1 MLSVVAVLSTCA
13 SADFLPAPEPHE
25 TIEKAKAAIIINVN
39 AILFICFF
47 FNPTKLINFAF
58 IMANPLKQLAG
69 QTVIYGLSTILARII
84 NFLFVPIYTRLL
96 TPESYGVVTEFMA
109 YIAVLQVVLVLGLET
124 GCFRFANKEGVD
136 PKKVYSSAF
145 VTVFCVSATFL
156 ALMIAFASPIASL
169 LGYGGYEACV
179 MYMGGILAL
188 DAVTAILFAKLRQ
201 ENKAFKFAI
210 LKTVKIITETAAN
223 LVLFLWFPKHVDS
236 ARWLLHFIP
245 ETPDF
250 SYVIFAIFISCI
262 VCGLLFI
269 PDFLKLSFRLDRKL
283 MRQMLAYSL
292 PLMVAALPG
301 VINDFLDRILFRFFD
316 TNADAWRS
324 SLGLYQAAVK
334 LAVIMNL
341 FIQMF
346 RYAAEP
352 FFFKRAREKD
362 SRQLYA
368 SVQEYFTAF
377 CGLVF
382 LGVIL
387 YIDIIALILG
397 PQFRS
402 AVGIVPV
409 MLLSYMILGM
419 LFNVSMWYKL
429 SGKTDMAIWITLSG
443 LAVTALVIILFMP
456 KYSYWAAAFGHLASY
471 VVMFAISSVL
481 GAKYYPIPYRWGRL
495 MGIFLL
501 MGTAYGASLLV
512 DSLFFADVA
521 LGQSPAGQVV
531 AKLGVHTLLILLYA
545 LAAWKTIRH
554 RS

>member
-1 MLSVVAVLSTCA
+1 MLS
-13 SADFLPAPEPHE
+13 
-25 TIEKAKAAIIINVN
+25 IIIR
-39 AILFICFF
+39 AKI
-47 FNPTKLINFAF
+47 INFAL

-69 QTVIYGLSTILARII
+69 QTMIYGLSTILARII

-136 PKKVYSSAF
+136 SRKVYSNAF

-156 ALMIAFASPIASL
+156 ALMIAFAGPISSA
-169 LGYGGYEACV
+169 LGYDGYGSCI

-201 ENKAFKFAI
+201 ENKALKFAI
-210 LKTVKIITETAAN
+210 FKTIKIVTETAAN
-223 LVLFLWFPKHVDS
+223 LFLFLWFPKHVD
-236 ARWLLHFIP
+236 AAQWLLHFIP
-245 ETPDF
+245 AMPDF

-269 PDFLKLSFRLDRKL
+269 PEYLRMTWQLDPKLLK
-283 MRQMLAYSL
+283 QMLAYSL

-301 VINDFLDRILFRFFD
+301 VVNDFLDRILFRYFD
-316 TNADAWRS
+316 TNAEAWRS

-352 FFFKRAREKD
+352 FFFRRAAEKD
-362 SRQLYA
+362 SRKLYA

-387 YIDIIALILG
+387 YIDVIALILG

-402 AVGIVPV
+402 AVGVVPV

-443 LAVTALVIILFMP
+443 LVVTALVIVVFMP

-481 GAKYYPIPYRWGRL
+481 GARYYPIPYRWGRL
-495 MGIFLL
+495 ALIFLI
-501 MGTAYGASLLV
+501 MGGCYALSLGV
-512 DSLFFADVA
+512 DSMFFADVA
-521 LGQSPAGQVV
+521 IGSSVAGAVL
-531 AKLGVHTLLILLYA
+531 AKLAAHTILMIAYTASVWCLI
-545 LAAWKTIRH
+545 R
-554 RS
+554 RR

>member
-1 MLSVVAVLSTCA
+1 
-13 SADFLPAPEPHE
+13 
-25 TIEKAKAAIIINVN
+25 
-39 AILFICFF
+39 
-47 FNPTKLINFAF
+47 
-58 IMANPLKQLAG
+58 MANPLKQLAG

-109 YIAVLQVVLVLGLET
+109 YIAVLQVVLVMGLET
-124 GCFRFANKEGVD
+124 GCFRFANKEGID
-136 PKKVYSSAF
+136 PKKVYSNAF

-156 ALMIAFASPIASL
+156 ALMIAFAGQISSA
-169 LGYGGYEACV
+169 LGYVGYEACI

-201 ENKAFKFAI
+201 ESKALKFAI
-210 LKTVKIITETAAN
+210 FKTIKIITETAAN
-223 LVLFLWFPKHVDS
+223 LVLFLWFPKHVAS
-236 ARWLLHFIP
+236 APWLLNFIP

-269 PDFLKLSFRLDRKL
+269 PEYFKLSFRLEPKL
-283 MRQMLAYSL
+283 LKQMLAYSL

-301 VINDFLDRILFRFFD
+301 IVNDFLDRILFRYFD
-316 TNADAWRS
+316 TNAEAWRS

-352 FFFKRAREKD
+352 FFFRRAKEKG
-362 SRQLYA
+362 SLQLYA

-402 AVGIVPV
+402 AVGVVPI
-409 MLLSYMILGM
+409 MLLSYMLLGM

-429 SGKTDMAIWITLSG
+429 SGKTNMAIWITLAG
-443 LAVTALVIILFMP
+443 LVVTALVIVIFMP
-456 KYSYWAAAFGHLASY
+456 KYSYWAAAYGHLASY

-495 MGIFLL
+495 LTIAIFMGA
-501 MGTAYGASLLV
+501 AYGASLLL
-512 DSLFFADVA
+512 DMLFFDGVA
-521 LGQSPAGQVV
+521 FGQSSVGSVV
-531 AKLGVHTLLILLYA
+531 AKLSVHTALIIGYI
-545 LAAWKTIRH
+545 AAVWRLIR
-554 RS
+554 RK

>member
-1 MLSVVAVLSTCA
+1 MIPNTVFFISSEISPAKIVIFVL
-13 SADFLPAPEPHE
+13 
-25 TIEKAKAAIIINVN
+25 
-39 AILFICFF
+39 
-47 FNPTKLINFAF
+47 

-84 NFLFVPIYTRLL
+84 NFLFVPIYTRML

-136 PKKVYSSAF
+136 EKKVYSNAF
-145 VTVFCVSATFL
+145 VTVFCISATFL
-156 ALMIAFASPIASL
+156 ALMIAFAGPLSSA
-169 LGYGGYEACV
+169 LGYEGYSSCI

-188 DAVTAILFAKLRQ
+188 DAITAILFAKLRQ
-201 ENKAFKFAI
+201 DGKAMKFAI
-210 LKTVKIITETAAN
+210 FKTIKIVTETAAN
-223 LVLFLWFPKHVDS
+223 LVLFLWFPKYCAAAAESLGRSVTSGDI
-236 ARWLLHFIP
+236 WLLNFIP
-245 ETPDF
+245 ATPDF
-250 SYVIFAIFISCI
+250 SYVIFAIFISCV

-269 PDFLKLSFRLDRKL
+269 PDYLRISFRLDPKL
-283 MRQMLAYSL
+283 LRQMLAYSI

-301 VINDFLDRILFRFFD
+301 VVNDFLDRILFRYFD
-316 TNADAWRS
+316 TNAEAWRS

-352 FFFKRAREKD
+352 FFFRRAREKD
-362 SRQLYA
+362 SKQLYA
-368 SVQEYFTAF
+368 KVQEYFTAF

-397 PQFRS
+397 PQFRE
-402 AVGIVPV
+402 AVGVVPV
-409 MLLSYMILGM
+409 MLFSYMILGM

-443 LAVTALVIILFMP
+443 LVVTALVIVLFMP

-471 VVMFAISSVL
+471 LVMFAVSAIL

-495 MGIFLL
+495 AAIIVAMGAVYLLSIGLDSMFFQNTGAPSAFL
-501 MGTAYGASLLV
+501 
-512 DSLFFADVA
+512 
-521 LGQSPAGQVV
+521 
-531 AKLGVHTLLILLYA
+531 AKLGVHTLLILLYSVISYR
-545 LAAWKTIRH
+545 LIRK
-554 RS
+554 

>member
-1 MLSVVAVLSTCA
+1 M
-13 SADFLPAPEPHE
+13 
-25 TIEKAKAAIIINVN
+25 
-39 AILFICFF
+39 
-47 FNPTKLINFAF
+47 
-58 IMANPLKQLAG
+58 
-69 QTVIYGLSTILARII
+69 IYGLSTILARII

-136 PKKVYSSAF
+136 PKKVYSNAF

-156 ALMIAFASPIASL
+156 ALMIAFAGPISAA
-169 LGYGGYEACV
+169 LGYEGYSSCI

-188 DAVTAILFAKLRQ
+188 DSVTAILFAKLRQ
-201 ENKAFKFAI
+201 EGRALKFAI
-210 LKTVKIITETAAN
+210 FKTIKIVTETAAN
-223 LVLFLWFPKHVDS
+223 LVLFLWFPKYCAQVVAQAGTQDS
-236 ARWLLHFIP
+236 ALTASDVWLLKFIP
-245 ETPDF
+245 ATPDF
-250 SYVIFAIFISCI
+250 SYVIFAIFISCV

-269 PDFLKLSFRLDRKL
+269 PDYLKLSFRLEPKL
-283 MRQMLAYSL
+283 LRQMLAYSL

-301 VINDFLDRILFRFFD
+301 IVNDFLDRILFRYFD
-316 TNADAWRS
+316 TNAEAWRS

-352 FFFKRAREKD
+352 FFFRRAREKD
-362 SRQLYA
+362 SKDLYA
-368 SVQEYFTAF
+368 LVQEYFTAF
-377 CGLVF
+377 CGMVF

-402 AVGIVPV
+402 AVGVVPV

-429 SGKTDMAIWITLSG
+429 SGKTNMAIWITFAG
-443 LAVTALVIILFMP
+443 LAVTAVVIVLFMP
-456 KYSYWAAAFGHLASY
+456 KYSYWAAAYGHLASY
-471 VVMFAISSVL
+471 VVMFAISALL

-495 MGIFLL
+495 AAIVGLMFLV
-501 MGTAYGASLLV
+501 YGVSMYLDAKCFTNVVIGEASNGLV
-512 DSLFFADVA
+512 A
-521 LGQSPAGQVV
+521 
-531 AKLGVHTLLILLYA
+531 AKLGVHTLFIALYA
-545 LAAWKTIRH
+545 VGSWITIRK
-554 RS
+554 R

>member
-1 MLSVVAVLSTCA
+1 
-13 SADFLPAPEPHE
+13 
-25 TIEKAKAAIIINVN
+25 
-39 AILFICFF
+39 
-47 FNPTKLINFAF
+47 
-58 IMANPLKQLAG
+58 MANPLKQLAG

-136 PKKVYSSAF
+136 SRKVYSNAF
-145 VTVFCVSATFL
+145 VTVFCISATFL
-156 ALMIAFASPIASL
+156 ALMIAFAGPISSA
-169 LGYGGYEACV
+169 LGYEGYGSCI

-188 DAVTAILFAKLRQ
+188 DAITAILFAKLRQ
-201 ENKAFKFAI
+201 ENKALRFAI
-210 LKTVKIITETAAN
+210 FKTIKIVTETAAN
-223 LVLFLWFPKHVDS
+223 LVLFLWFPKHGDS
-236 ARWLLHFIP
+236 ARWLLNFIP
-245 ETPDF
+245 ATPDF

-269 PDFLKLSFRLDRKL
+269 PEYLRMSFRLDPKL
-283 MRQMLAYSL
+283 LRQMLAYSL

-301 VINDFLDRILFRFFD
+301 VVNDFLDRILFRYFD
-316 TNADAWRS
+316 TNAEAWRS

-352 FFFKRAREKD
+352 FFFRRSREKD
-362 SRQLYA
+362 SRELYA

-402 AVGIVPV
+402 AVGVVPV

-429 SGKTDMAIWITLSG
+429 SGKTNMAIWITLSG

-456 KYSYWAAAFGHLASY
+456 EYSYWAAAYGHLASY
-471 VVMFAISSVL
+471 IVMFAISSIL
-481 GAKYYPIPYRWGRL
+481 GAKYYPIPYRWGRIA
-495 MGIFLL
+495 GIMLL
-501 MGTAYGASLLV
+501 MGGIYGASMLLPEIG
-512 DSLFFADVA
+512 LA
-521 LGQSPAGQVV
+521 L
-531 AKLGVHTLLILLYA
+531 KLGIHTVLIAVYGACSWLVIN
-545 LAAWKTIRH
+545 KK
-554 RS
+554 

>member
-1 MLSVVAVLSTCA
+1 
-13 SADFLPAPEPHE
+13 
-25 TIEKAKAAIIINVN
+25 
-39 AILFICFF
+39 
-47 FNPTKLINFAF
+47 
-58 IMANPLKQLAG
+58 MANPLRQLAG
-69 QTVIYGLSTILARII
+69 QTVIYGMSTILARII

-136 PKKVYSSAF
+136 PGKVYSSAF
-145 VTVFCVSATFL
+145 VTVFGVSASFL
-156 ALMIAFASPIASL
+156 ALMIAFASPIASA
-169 LGYGGYEACV
+169 LGYEGYQSCV

-201 ENKAFKFAI
+201 ESKALKFAI
-210 LKTVKIITETAAN
+210 FKTVKIITETTAN
-223 LVLFLWFPKHVDS
+223 IVLFYWFPKYCSQVAAGLGVEAS
-236 ARWLLHFIP
+236 ALTPSDLWLLHFIP
-245 ETPDF
+245 CAPDF
-250 SYVIFAIFISCI
+250 SYVIFAIFISCV

-269 PDFLKLSFRLDRKL
+269 PDYLKLSFRLDKKL
-283 MRQMLAYSL
+283 TRQMLAYSL

-301 VINDFLDRILFRFFD
+301 VVNDFLDRILFRYFD

-352 FFFKRAREKD
+352 FFFRRAKD
-362 SRQLYA
+362 KQSGELYA
-368 SVQEYFTAF
+368 KVQEYFTAF

-397 PQFRS
+397 PQFRA
-402 AVGIVPV
+402 AVGVVPI
-409 MLLSYMILGM
+409 MLLSYMLLGM

-429 SGKTDMAIWITLSG
+429 SGKTNMAIWITLSG
-443 LAVTALVIILFMP
+443 LVVTAIVIVIFMP
-456 KYSYWAAAFGHLASY
+456 KYSYWAAAYGHLASY
-471 VVMFAISSVL
+471 IVMLVISSVL
-481 GAKYYPIPYRWGRL
+481 GAKYYPIPYRWMRL
-495 MGIFLL
+495 IGIVLAMGA
-501 MGTAYGASLLV
+501 AYGVSLAV
-512 DSLFFADVA
+512 DSLFFEGVGIASGFGPLA
-521 LGQSPAGQVV
+521 
-531 AKLGVHTLLILLYA
+531 AKLGVHTLLILVYA
-545 LAAWKTIRH
+545 AVALKLIKKRV
-554 RS
+554 

>member
-1 MLSVVAVLSTCA
+1 
-13 SADFLPAPEPHE
+13 
-25 TIEKAKAAIIINVN
+25 
-39 AILFICFF
+39 
-47 FNPTKLINFAF
+47 
-58 IMANPLKQLAG
+58 MANPLKQLAG

-136 PKKVYSSAF
+136 PRKVYANAF
-145 VTVFCVSATFL
+145 VTVFCISATFL
-156 ALMIAFASPIASL
+156 ALMLAFANPISAA
-169 LGYGGYEACV
+169 LGYDGYSACV
-179 MYMGGILAL
+179 RYVGGILAL
-188 DAVTAILFAKLRQ
+188 DSITAIMFAKLRQ
-201 ENKAFKFAI
+201 ENKAFNFAI
-210 LKTVKIITETAAN
+210 IKTAKIITETAAN

-236 ARWLLHFIP
+236 ASWLLRFIP
-245 ETPDF
+245 ATPDF
-250 SYVIFAIFISCI
+250 SYVIFAIFVSCV
-262 VCGLLFI
+262 VCALLFI
-269 PDFLKLSFRLDRKL
+269 PDFFKLSLKLDGKL
-283 MRQMLAYSL
+283 LRQMLAYSL

-301 VINDFLDRILFRFFD
+301 VINDFLDRILFRYFD

-352 FFFKRAREKD
+352 FFFRRAREKD
-362 SRQLYA
+362 SKLLYA

-387 YIDIIALILG
+387 YIDVVALILG

-402 AVGIVPV
+402 AVGVVPV
-409 MLLSYMILGM
+409 MLLSYMLLGM

-429 SGKTDMAIWITLSG
+429 SGKTNMAIWITLSG
-443 LAVTALVIILFMP
+443 LAVTAVIIVLFMP
-456 KYSYWAAAFGHLASY
+456 KYSYWAAAYGHLASY
-471 VVMFAISSVL
+471 IVMFAISSIL

-495 MGIFLL
+495 AGIFVV
-501 MGTAYGASLLV
+501 MGAVYGLSLLL
-512 DSLFFADVA
+512 DAAFFAGATLTD
-521 LGQSPAGQVV
+521 SPWQMA
-531 AKLGVHTLLILLYA
+531 AKLGTHTVLILGY
-545 LAAWKTIRH
+545 LAGAWKLIRK
-554 RS
+554 

>member
-1 MLSVVAVLSTCA
+1 M
-13 SADFLPAPEPHE
+13 
-25 TIEKAKAAIIINVN
+25 
-39 AILFICFF
+39 
-47 FNPTKLINFAF
+47 
-58 IMANPLKQLAG
+58 
-69 QTVIYGLSTILARII
+69 IYGLSTILARII
-84 NFLFVPIYTRLL
+84 NFLFVPIYTRVL

-136 PKKVYSSAF
+136 ARKVYANAF
-145 VTVFCVSATFL
+145 VTVFGISVTFL
-156 ALMIAFASPIASL
+156 ALMIAFASTIATA
-169 LGYGGYEACV
+169 LGYDGYGSCI
-179 MYMGGILAL
+179 MYTGGILAL

-210 LKTVKIITETAAN
+210 LKTVKIVTETAAN
-223 LVLFLWFPKHVDS
+223 LILFLWFPKHVDS
-236 ARWLLHFIP
+236 ASWLLNFIP
-245 ETPDF
+245 ATPDF
-250 SYVIFAIFISCI
+250 SYVIFSIFVSCI
-262 VCGLLFI
+262 VCGLLFV
-269 PDFLKLSFRLDRKL
+269 PDLMKLSFRMDAKL
-283 MRQMLAYSL
+283 LKQMLAYSI
-292 PLMVAALPG
+292 PLMIAALPG
-301 VINDFLDRILFRFFD
+301 VVNDFLDRILFRYFD

-352 FFFKRAREKD
+352 FFFRRAREKD
-362 SRQLYA
+362 SRALYA

-429 SGKTDMAIWITLSG
+429 SGKTNMAIWITLSG
-443 LAVTALVIILFMP
+443 LAVTALVIVLFMP
-456 KYSYWAAAFGHLASY
+456 KYSYWAAAYGHLARY
-471 VVMFAISSVL
+471 VVMFAISSLL

-495 MGIFLL
+495 LCIFLL
-501 MGTAYGASLLV
+501 MGGIYGVSLL
-512 DSLFFADVA
+512 LPEMGLA
-521 LGQSPAGQVV
+521 L
-531 AKLGVHTLLILLYA
+531 KLSIHTLLIAVYA
-545 LAAWKTIRH
+545 SGAWFIIKKD
-554 RS
+554 

>member
-1 MLSVVAVLSTCA
+1 
-13 SADFLPAPEPHE
+13 
-25 TIEKAKAAIIINVN
+25 
-39 AILFICFF
+39 
-47 FNPTKLINFAF
+47 
-58 IMANPLKQLAG
+58 MANPLKQLAG

-109 YIAVLQVVLVLGLET
+109 YIAVLQVVLVMGLET

-136 PKKVYSSAF
+136 SDSVYSNAF
-145 VTVFCVSATFL
+145 VTVFGVSAAFL
-156 ALMIAFASPIASL
+156 ALMIAFASPIASA
-169 LGYGGYEACV
+169 LGYDGYSCCI
-179 MYMGGILAL
+179 MYMGGILAI
-188 DAVTAILFAKLRQ
+188 DSVTAILFAKLRQ
-201 ENKAFKFAI
+201 ENKALKFAI
-210 LKTVKIITETAAN
+210 FKTIKIITETAAN
-223 LVLFLWFPKHVDS
+223 LVLFLAFPKYCLRVAEAAGKTVDAVS
-236 ARWLLHFIP
+236 SMPALDSSDVWMLHFIP
-245 ETPDF
+245 ATPDF

-269 PDFLKLSFRLDRKL
+269 PDIMKLTFRLDRKL
-283 MRQMLAYSL
+283 LGKMLAYSL
-292 PLMVAALPG
+292 PLMVASLPG
-301 VINDFLDRILFRFFD
+301 VVNDFLDRILFRYFD
-316 TNADAWRS
+316 TNAEAWRS

-352 FFFKRAREKD
+352 FFFRRAREKD
-362 SRQLYA
+362 SGQLYA

-402 AVGIVPV
+402 AVGVVPV
-409 MLLSYMILGM
+409 MLLSYMLLGM

-429 SGKTDMAIWITLSG
+429 SGRTDMAIWITLAG
-443 LAVTALVIILFMP
+443 LAVTAVVIIVFMP

-471 VVMFAISSVL
+471 TVMLVISSLL
-481 GAKYYPIPYRWGRL
+481 GAKYYPIPYRWGRIICIML
-495 MGIFLL
+495 SMGGVYAL
-501 MGTAYGASLLV
+501 SLIV
-512 DSLFFADVA
+512 DRIFFASA
-521 LGQSPAGQVV
+521 ATAGQTVL
-531 AKLGVHTLLILLYA
+531 KLAVHTVMIALYA
-545 LAAWKTIRH
+545 VAAWAITGNRRH
-554 RS
+554 PSSSQQQDDNLG

>member
-1 MLSVVAVLSTCA
+1 MSAKITNFVL
-13 SADFLPAPEPHE
+13 
-25 TIEKAKAAIIINVN
+25 
-39 AILFICFF
+39 
-47 FNPTKLINFAF
+47 

-69 QTVIYGLSTILARII
+69 QTMIYGLSTILARII

-136 PKKVYSSAF
+136 PRKVYANAF
-145 VTVFCVSATFL
+145 VTVFCISATFL
-156 ALMIAFASPIASL
+156 ALMLAFANPISSA
-169 LGYGGYEACV
+169 LGYDGYSSCIRYV
-179 MYMGGILAL
+179 GGILAL
-188 DAVTAILFAKLRQ
+188 DSITAIMFAKLRQ
-201 ENKAFKFAI
+201 ENKAFRFAI
-210 LKTVKIITETAAN
+210 IKTVKIVTETAAN

-236 ARWLLHFIP
+236 ARWLLNFIP
-245 ETPDF
+245 ATPDF
-250 SYVIFAIFISCI
+250 SYVIFAIFVSCV
-262 VCGLLFI
+262 VCAVLFI
-269 PDFLKLSFRLDRKL
+269 PDFLRLSLRLDAKL
-283 MRQMLAYSL
+283 LRQMLAYSL
-292 PLMVAALPG
+292 PLMVASLPG
-301 VINDFLDRILFRFFD
+301 VVNDFLDRILFRYFD

-346 RYAAEP
+346 KYAAEP
-352 FFFKRAREKD
+352 FFFRRSQEKD

-397 PQFRS
+397 PHFRS
-402 AVGIVPV
+402 AVGVVPI
-409 MLLSYMILGM
+409 MLLSYMLLGM

-443 LAVTALVIILFMP
+443 LAVTAVVIVLFMP

-471 VVMFAISSVL
+471 VVMFAISSIL

-495 MGIFLL
+495 AAIFLV
-501 MGTAYGASLLV
+501 MGAAYGASLLM
-512 DSLFFADVA
+512 DQTFFAGVA
-521 LGQSPAGQVV
+521 LGQSSTGQVV
-531 AKLGVHTLLILLYA
+531 AKLGAHTALILGYM
-545 LAAWKTIRH
+545 AAVWKLIRK
-554 RS
+554 

>member
-1 MLSVVAVLSTCA
+1 
-13 SADFLPAPEPHE
+13 
-25 TIEKAKAAIIINVN
+25 
-39 AILFICFF
+39 
-47 FNPTKLINFAF
+47 
-58 IMANPLKQLAG
+58 MANPIKQLAG

-136 PKKVYSSAF
+136 PKKVYSNAF
-145 VTVFCVSATFL
+145 VTVFCISATFL
-156 ALMIAFASPIASL
+156 ALMLAFANPISSA
-169 LGYGGYEACV
+169 LGYDGYSSCIRYV
-179 MYMGGILAL
+179 GGILAL
-188 DAVTAILFAKLRQ
+188 DSITAIMFAKLRQ

-210 LKTVKIITETAAN
+210 IKTVKIITETAAN

-236 ARWLLHFIP
+236 ASWLLKFIP
-245 ETPDF
+245 ATPDF
-250 SYVIFAIFISCI
+250 SYVIFAIFVSCM
-262 VCGLLFI
+262 VCALLFI
-269 PDFLKLSFRLDRKL
+269 PDFLRLSFKLDGKL
-283 MRQMLAYSL
+283 LRQMLAYSL

-301 VINDFLDRILFRFFD
+301 VVNDFLDRILFRYFD
-316 TNADAWRS
+316 TNAEAWRS

-352 FFFKRAREKD
+352 FFFRRAAEKD

-397 PQFRS
+397 PHFRS
-402 AVGIVPV
+402 AVGVVPI

-429 SGKTDMAIWITLSG
+429 SGKTNMAIWITLSG
-443 LAVTALVIILFMP
+443 LVVTAIVIVLFMP

-471 VVMFAISSVL
+471 VVMFAISSIL

-495 MGIFLL
+495 AAIFLI
-501 MGTAYGASLLV
+501 MGAVYAVSLLI
-512 DSLFFADVA
+512 DQAIFADVA
-521 LGQSPAGQVV
+521 LGQSSTGQLV
-531 AKLGVHTLLILLYA
+531 AKLGVHTALILVY
-545 LAAWKTIRH
+545 LAVAWRLIRK
-554 RS
+554 

>member
-1 MLSVVAVLSTCA
+1 
-13 SADFLPAPEPHE
+13 
-25 TIEKAKAAIIINVN
+25 
-39 AILFICFF
+39 
-47 FNPTKLINFAF
+47 
-58 IMANPLKQLAG
+58 MANPLKQLAG
-69 QTVIYGLSTILARII
+69 QTMIYGLSTILARII

-136 PKKVYSSAF
+136 PRKVYSSAF
-145 VTVFCVSATFL
+145 VTVFCVSVTFL
-156 ALMIAFASPIASL
+156 ALMIAFAGPISSA
-169 LGYGGYEACV
+169 LGYKGYESCI
-179 MYMGGILAL
+179 MYMGGILAM

-201 ENKAFKFAI
+201 ESKALKFAI
-210 LKTVKIITETAAN
+210 FKTIKIITETAAN
-223 LVLFLWFPKHVDS
+223 LVLFLWFPKYCAAAAQEAGVAELTGSDV
-236 ARWLLHFIP
+236 WLLNFIP
-245 ETPDF
+245 AAPDF
-250 SYVIFAIFISCI
+250 SYVIFAIFISCV
-262 VCGLLFI
+262 VCTLLFI
-269 PDFLKLSFRLDRKL
+269 PDFLKLSFRLDTKL
-283 MRQMLAYSL
+283 TRQMLAYSL

-301 VINDFLDRILFRFFD
+301 VVNDFLDRILFRYFD
-316 TNADAWRS
+316 TNAEAWRS

-362 SRQLYA
+362 SRKLYA

-402 AVGIVPV
+402 AVGVVPV

-443 LAVTALVIILFMP
+443 LAVTAIVIVLFMP
-456 KYSYWAAAFGHLASY
+456 KYSYWAAAYGHLASY
-471 VVMFAISSVL
+471 IVMFVLSSVL
-481 GAKYYPIPYRWGRL
+481 GARYYPIPYRWGRL
-495 MGIFLL
+495 AGIILL
-501 MGTAYGASLLV
+501 MGIIYGGSLLLDAAV
-512 DSLFFADVA
+512 FPDTAIGTSTTLTV
-521 LGQSPAGQVV
+521 L
-531 AKLGVHTLLILLYA
+531 AKLGVHTLLLAVYA
-545 LAAWKTIRH
+545 ISAWTLIRSEITS
-554 RS
+554 R

>member
-1 MLSVVAVLSTCA
+1 
-13 SADFLPAPEPHE
+13 
-25 TIEKAKAAIIINVN
+25 
-39 AILFICFF
+39 
-47 FNPTKLINFAF
+47 
-58 IMANPLKQLAG
+58 MANPLKQLAG
-69 QTVIYGLSTILARII
+69 QTMIYGLSTILARII

-136 PKKVYSSAF
+136 PKKVYSNAF

-156 ALMIAFASPIASL
+156 ALMIAFAGPISAA
-169 LGYGGYEACV
+169 LGYEGYSSCI

-188 DAVTAILFAKLRQ
+188 DSVTAILFAKLRQ
-201 ENKAFKFAI
+201 EGRALKFAI
-210 LKTVKIITETAAN
+210 FKTIKIVTETAAN
-223 LVLFLWFPKHVDS
+223 LVLFLWFPKYCAQVAAQAGTQAGALTASDV
-236 ARWLLHFIP
+236 WLLKFIP
-245 ETPDF
+245 ATPDF
-250 SYVIFAIFISCI
+250 SYVIFAIFISCV

-269 PDFLKLSFRLDRKL
+269 PDSLTLSVRLEPKLL
-283 MRQMLAYSL
+283 RQMLAYSL

-301 VINDFLDRILFRFFD
+301 IVNDFLDRILFRYFD
-316 TNADAWRS
+316 TNAEAWRS

-352 FFFKRAREKD
+352 FFFRRAREKD
-362 SRQLYA
+362 SKDLYA
-368 SVQEYFTAF
+368 LVQEYFTAF

-402 AVGIVPV
+402 AVGVVPV

-429 SGKTDMAIWITLSG
+429 SGKTNMAIWITFAG
-443 LAVTALVIILFMP
+443 LAVTAVVIVLFMP
-456 KYSYWAAAFGHLASY
+456 KYSYWAAAYGHLASY
-471 VVMFAISSVL
+471 VVMFAISALL

-495 MGIFLL
+495 AAIVGLMFLV
-501 MGTAYGASLLV
+501 YGVSMYLDAKCFTNVVIGEASNGLV
-512 DSLFFADVA
+512 A
-521 LGQSPAGQVV
+521 
-531 AKLGVHTLLILLYA
+531 AKLGVHTLFIALYA
-545 LAAWKTIRH
+545 VGSWITIRK
-554 RS
+554 R

>member
-1 MLSVVAVLSTCA
+1 
-13 SADFLPAPEPHE
+13 
-25 TIEKAKAAIIINVN
+25 
-39 AILFICFF
+39 
-47 FNPTKLINFAF
+47 
-58 IMANPLKQLAG
+58 MANPLKQLAG

-109 YIAVLQVVLVLGLET
+109 YIAVLQVVLVMGLET

-145 VTVFCVSATFL
+145 VTVFCVSVTFL
-156 ALMIAFASPIASL
+156 ALMIAFASPIASM
-169 LGYGGYEACV
+169 LGYEGYGVCI

-188 DAVTAILFAKLRQ
+188 DAVTAILFARLRQ
-201 ENKAFKFAI
+201 ENKALKFAV
-210 LKTVKIITETAAN
+210 LKTIKIITETAAN
-223 LVLFLWFPKHVDS
+223 LFLFLWFPKNVDS

-269 PDFLKLSFRLDRKL
+269 PDLARISFRLDPKL
-283 MRQMLAYSL
+283 LRQMLAYSL

-301 VINDFLDRILFRFFD
+301 VVNDFLDRILFRFFD

-352 FFFKRAREKD
+352 FFFRRAREKD

-397 PQFRS
+397 PQFRT
-402 AVGIVPV
+402 AVGIVPI

-443 LAVTALVIILFMP
+443 LVVTALVIIIFMP
-456 KYSYWAAAFGHLASY
+456 EYSYWAAAFGHLASY
-471 VVMFAISSVL
+471 IVMFAISSIL
-481 GAKYYPIPYRWGRL
+481 GAKFYPIPYRWGRL
-495 MGIFLL
+495 LCIFIAMGA
-501 MGTAYGASLLV
+501 AYGTSLLI
-512 DSLFFADVA
+512 DRALFTGFDISAA
-521 LGQSPAGQVV
+521 SSGQIV
-531 AKLGVHTLLILLYA
+531 AKLGLHTALIVAY
-545 LAAWKTIRH
+545 LAAVWGIIRK
-554 RS
+554 SSEPK

>member
-1 MLSVVAVLSTCA
+1 
-13 SADFLPAPEPHE
+13 
-25 TIEKAKAAIIINVN
+25 
-39 AILFICFF
+39 
-47 FNPTKLINFAF
+47 
-58 IMANPLKQLAG
+58 MANPLKQLAG

-124 GCFRFANKEGVD
+124 GCFRFANKEGVESH
-136 PKKVYSSAF
+136 KVYSNAF
-145 VTVFCVSATFL
+145 VTVFCISATFL
-156 ALMIAFASPIASL
+156 ALMIAFSGPIASA
-169 LGYGGYEACV
+169 LGYAGYESCI
-179 MYMGGILAL
+179 MFMGGILAL
-188 DAVTAILFAKLRQ
+188 DSVTAILFAKLRQ
-201 ENKAFKFAI
+201 ESKALKFAI
-210 LKTVKIITETAAN
+210 FKTIKIVTETAAN
-223 LVLFLWFPKHVDS
+223 LILFLWFPKHCTDG
-236 ARWLLHFIP
+236 WMLNFIP
-245 ETPDF
+245 AVPDF

-269 PDFLKLSFRLDRKL
+269 PEYLKLSFRLDPKL
-283 MRQMLAYSL
+283 LRQMLAYSL

-301 VINDFLDRILFRFFD
+301 VVNDFLDRILFRYFD
-316 TNADAWRS
+316 TNAEAWRN

-352 FFFKRAREKD
+352 FFFRRAREKD

-387 YIDIIALILG
+387 YIDVIALILG

-402 AVGIVPV
+402 AVGVVPV

-429 SGKTDMAIWITLSG
+429 SGKTNMAIWITLSG
-443 LAVTALVIILFMP
+443 LAVTAAVIILFMP
-456 KYSYWAAAFGHLASY
+456 KYSYWAAAYGHLASY
-471 VVMFAISSVL
+471 VVMFAISSIL

-495 MGIFLL
+495 AGIVLL
-501 MGTAYGASLLV
+501 MGGIYAGSLML
-512 DSLFFADVA
+512 DSAIFTDVT
-521 LGQSPAGQVV
+521 LPAAGVTPWPFI
-531 AKLGVHTLLILLYA
+531 AKLGAHTAMIAAY
-545 LAAWKTIRH
+545 LAGTWMMIR
-554 RS
+554 RK

>member
-1 MLSVVAVLSTCA
+1 
-13 SADFLPAPEPHE
+13 
-25 TIEKAKAAIIINVN
+25 
-39 AILFICFF
+39 
-47 FNPTKLINFAF
+47 
-58 IMANPLKQLAG
+58 MANPLKQLAG

-109 YIAVLQVVLVLGLET
+109 YIAVLQVVLVMGLET
-124 GCFRFANKEGVD
+124 GCFRFANKEGID
-136 PKKVYSSAF
+136 PKKVYSNAF

-156 ALMIAFASPIASL
+156 ALMIAFAGQISSE
-169 LGYGGYEACV
+169 LGYVGYEACI

-201 ENKAFKFAI
+201 ESKALKFAI
-210 LKTVKIITETAAN
+210 FKTIKIITETAAN
-223 LVLFLWFPKHVDS
+223 LVLFLWFPKHVAS
-236 ARWLLHFIP
+236 APWLLNFIP

-269 PDFLKLSFRLDRKL
+269 PEYFKLSFRLEPKL
-283 MRQMLAYSL
+283 LKQMLAYSL

-301 VINDFLDRILFRFFD
+301 IVNDFLDRILFRYFD
-316 TNADAWRS
+316 TNAEAWRS

-352 FFFKRAREKD
+352 FFFRRAKEKD
-362 SRQLYA
+362 SLQLYA

-402 AVGIVPV
+402 AVGVVPI
-409 MLLSYMILGM
+409 MLLSYMLLGM

-429 SGKTDMAIWITLSG
+429 SGKTNMAIWITLAG
-443 LAVTALVIILFMP
+443 LVVTALVIVIFMP
-456 KYSYWAAAFGHLASY
+456 KYSYWAAAYGHLASY

-495 MGIFLL
+495 LTIAIFMGA
-501 MGTAYGASLLV
+501 AYGASLLL
-512 DSLFFADVA
+512 DMLFFDGVA
-521 LGQSPAGQVV
+521 FGQSSVGSVV
-531 AKLGVHTLLILLYA
+531 AKLSVHTALIIGYI
-545 LAAWKTIRH
+545 AAVWRLIR
-554 RS
+554 RK

>member
-1 MLSVVAVLSTCA
+1 
-13 SADFLPAPEPHE
+13 
-25 TIEKAKAAIIINVN
+25 
-39 AILFICFF
+39 
-47 FNPTKLINFAF
+47 
-58 IMANPLKQLAG
+58 MANPLKQLAG

-124 GCFRFANKEGVD
+124 GCFRFANKEGVN
-136 PKKVYSSAF
+136 PKSVYANAM
-145 VTVFCVSATFL
+145 VTVFSVSATFL
-156 ALMIAFASPIASL
+156 ALMLAFANPIASA
-169 LGYGGYEACV
+169 LGYDGYGACIK
-179 MYMGGILAL
+179 YIGGILAL
-188 DAVTAILFAKLRQ
+188 DSITAILFAKLRQ
-201 ENKAFKFAI
+201 ENRALKFAI
-210 LKTVKIITETAAN
+210 IKTVKIITETAAN
-223 LVLFLWFPKHVDS
+223 LVLFLWFPKHVSS
-236 ARWLLHFIP
+236 APWLLNFIP

-250 SYVIFAIFISCI
+250 SYVIFAIFISCV

-269 PDFLKLSFRLDRKL
+269 PDFMRLSFRLDPKL
-283 MRQMLAYSL
+283 LKQMLAYSI
-292 PLMVAALPG
+292 PLMIAALPG
-301 VINDFLDRILFRFFD
+301 VVNDFLDRILFRYFD

-352 FFFKRAREKD
+352 FFFRRAKDKD
-362 SRQLYA
+362 SKVLYA

-402 AVGIVPV
+402 AVGIVPI

-443 LAVTALVIILFMP
+443 LVVTALVIILFMP

-471 VVMFAISSVL
+471 VVMFAISSIL

-495 MGIFLL
+495 LCIFIAMGV
-501 MGTAYGASLLV
+501 TYGVSLLI
-512 DSLFFADVA
+512 DHALFAGFDISTASTGRIAAKSGLHTA
-521 LGQSPAGQVV
+521 LIA
-531 AKLGVHTLLILLYA
+531 AY
-545 LAAWKTIRH
+545 LASAWIIIRKPLA
-554 RS
+554 RK

>member
-1 MLSVVAVLSTCA
+1 M
-13 SADFLPAPEPHE
+13 
-25 TIEKAKAAIIINVN
+25 
-39 AILFICFF
+39 
-47 FNPTKLINFAF
+47 
-58 IMANPLKQLAG
+58 
-69 QTVIYGLSTILARII
+69 IYGLSTILARII

-96 TPESYGVVTEFMA
+96 SPVSYGVVTEFMA
-109 YIAVLQVVLVLGLET
+109 YIAVLQVVLVMGLET

-136 PKKVYSSAF
+136 PKKVYANAF

-156 ALMIAFASPIASL
+156 ALMIALAAPISSA
-169 LGYGGYEACV
+169 LGYEGYSSCIRYV
-179 MYMGGILAL
+179 GGILAL
-188 DAVTAILFAKLRQ
+188 DSLTAILFAKLRQ
-201 ENKAFKFAI
+201 ESKAMKFAI

-236 ARWLLHFIP
+236 AGWLLNFIP
-245 ETPDF
+245 ATPDF
-250 SYVIFAIFISCI
+250 SYVIFAIFISCV
-262 VCGLLFI
+262 VCVLLFI
-269 PDFLKLSFRLDRKL
+269 PDLLKLSFRMDGKL
-283 MRQMLAYSL
+283 LRQMLAYSL

-301 VINDFLDRILFRFFD
+301 VVNDFLDRILFRYFD
-316 TNADAWRS
+316 TNAEAWRS

-352 FFFKRAREKD
+352 FFFRRAREKD
-362 SRQLYA
+362 SKALYA

-387 YIDIIALILG
+387 YIDVIALILG

-402 AVGIVPV
+402 AVGVVPV

-429 SGKTDMAIWITLSG
+429 SGKTNMAIWITLSG
-443 LAVTALVIILFMP
+443 LVVTALVIVLFMP
-456 KYSYWAAAFGHLASY
+456 RYSYWAAAYGHLASY
-471 VVMFAISSVL
+471 IVMFAISSIL

-495 MGIFLL
+495 GCILLL
-501 MGTAYGASLLV
+501 MGAIYGGSLLL
-512 DSLFFADVA
+512 DSTFFTSVA
-521 LGQSPAGQVV
+521 LPSGGGSAWPFI
-531 AKLGVHTLLILLYA
+531 AKLGVHTLLIALYGA
-545 LAAWKTIRH
+545 GTWKLIRH
-554 RS
+554 